1 MEFWIQII
9 ASIVVSAIASSGL
22 WAYVQKKMDK
32 KDAKTQLLVGIA
44 HDRIIWLGMAYIDR
58 GYITQDEYENLIRYL
73 YEPYAALGGNGS
85 AKRIVNEVNK
95 LPIHKSVVE

>member
-9 ASIVVSAIASSGL
+9 ASIVISAIASSGL
-22 WAYVQKKMDK
+22 WAFIQKKMDK
-32 KDAKTQLLVGIA
+32 KDAKTQLLVGMA
-44 HDRIIWLGMAYIDR
+44 HDRIIWLGMSYIER
-58 GYITQDEYENLIRYL
+58 GHITQDEYENLIRYL

>member
-32 KDAKTQLLVGIA
+32 KDAKTQLLVGMA
-44 HDRIIWLGMAYIDR
+44 HDRIIWLGMTYIER
-58 GYITQDEYENLIRYL
+58 GYITQDEYENLITYL
-73 YEPYAALGGNGS
+73 YEPYAAMGGNGS
-85 AKRIVNEVNK
+85 AKKNCK
-95 LPIHKSVVE
+95 

>member
-44 HDRIIWLGMAYIDR
+44 HDRIIWLGMAYIER

>member
-9 ASIVVSAIASSGL
+9 ASIVISAIASSGL
-22 WAYVQKKMDK
+22 WAFIQKKMDK
-32 KDAKTQLLVGIA
+32 KDAKTQLLVGMA
-44 HDRIIWLGMAYIDR
+44 HDRIIWLGMTYIER
-58 GYITQDEYENLIRYL
+58 GHITQDEYENLIRYL

>member
-44 HDRIIWLGMAYIDR
+44 HDRIIWLGMAYIER
-58 GYITQDEYENLIRYL
+58 GYITKDEYENLIRYL